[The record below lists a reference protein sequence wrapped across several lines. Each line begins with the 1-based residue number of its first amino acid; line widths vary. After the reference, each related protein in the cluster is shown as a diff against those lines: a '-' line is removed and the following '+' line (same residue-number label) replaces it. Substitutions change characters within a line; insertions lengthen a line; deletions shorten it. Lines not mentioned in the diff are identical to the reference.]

1 MKSSCPSCNVTYKL
15 NGEHSGSRFACRS
28 CGNLLCIET
37 TGLHLVSPTPP
48 APPVVASPAL
58 GPTGAANGTPAAN
71 GALALHAN
79 APLINQAAVQEATAQ
94 AAAQAQAMA
103 TELAGRMR
111 RVADWPTWMFGGGL
125 ALLLAAM
132 FFPLLDRASVAR
144 LEANIVAGDVRQER
158 IAANLARQTDASEAD
173 KARVAKGKAAWLDTK
188 NYWEED
194 LEYAELKR
202 RTNEYWYRWATLG
215 GCGLLLLGS
224 FGFLDSRQQ
233 LLVRIIGCTVLI
245 AAAIAVLNSLT
256 GFGMRLELGA

>member
-1 MKSSCPSCNVTYKL
+1 MKSSCPSCSVTYDL
-15 NGEHSGSRFACRS
+15 NGLNGGSRFACRS
-28 CGNLLCIET
+28 CGNLLSIEAA
-37 TGLHLVSPTPP
+37 GLRLVSSTPE
-48 APPVVASPAL
+48 PPVAS
-58 GPTGAANGTPAAN
+58 NTPAAN
-71 GALALHAN
+71 GSLALHAN
-79 APLINQAAVQEATAQ
+79 SPLLNQAAVQEATAQ
-94 AAAQAQAMA
+94 AKAQAQAMA
-103 TELAGRMR
+103 AELAVRMR

-144 LEANIVAGDVRQER
+144 LEASIVAGDVRQER
-158 IAANLARQTDASEAD
+158 IAANLARRTDATEAE
-173 KARVAKGKAAWLDTK
+173 KARVEKGKAAWLDTK

-202 RTNEYWYRWATLG
+202 RSNEYWYRWGALG

-233 LLVRIIGCTVLI
+233 LLIRIIGCTVLI

-256 GFGMRLELGA
+256 GLGFRVELGT

>member
-1 MKSSCPSCNVTYKL
+1 MKSSCPSCSVTYDL
-15 NGEHSGSRFACRS
+15 NGQNGGSRFACRS
-28 CGNLLCIET
+28 CGNLLSIEA
-37 TGLHLVSPTPP
+37 TGLRMVSPIPP
-48 APPVVASPAL
+48 EPPV
-58 GPTGAANGTPAAN
+58 PAAQ
-71 GALALHAN
+71 GAMALHAN

-94 AAAQAQAMA
+94 AKAQAQAMA
-103 TELAGRMR
+103 AELAVRMR

-132 FFPLLDRASVAR
+132 FFPLVDRASVAR
-144 LEANIVAGDVRQER
+144 LEANIVAGGVRQER
-158 IAANLARQTDASEAD
+158 IAANLARKTDASEAE
-173 KARVAKGKAAWLDTK
+173 KARVEKGKTAWLDTK

-202 RTNEYWYRWATLG
+202 RSNEYWYRWATLG